1 MELPFRIVNVFGI
14 EGDPFSGNALAV
26 FEEASGLDDSEMQ
39 AWARQFNLSEVTFV
53 DDGASTDT
61 ARADGPARASVRI
74 FTATYEMPF
83 AGHPTLGTAHV
94 VADRAAAHVGGP
106 VDQVLLTMPAGD
118 IPVRRTSD
126 GWQLQANPPQHRQAR
141 ATPRQVAAALG
152 VPVTALVTGA
162 TQWVSCGVESL
173 VVQVDDLEALRSA
186 APNPTLMLEHLAMPE
201 RPPHA
206 YLWAWTGP
214 DTIEARMFAAAGT
227 TLEEDPATGSACSSL
242 GGWFVGQGRTALEV
256 VVSQGAQTGRPSR
269 LVLTVDSDATIRV
282 AGRVAEVGSGT
293 VSRG

>member
-14 EGDPFSGNALAV
+14 DGNPFSGNALGV
-26 FEEASGLDDSEMQ
+26 FEATSGVDDAEMQ

-53 DDGASTDT
+53 VDDSATPTG
-61 ARADGPARASVRI
+61 GPAHASVRI

-94 VADRAAAHVGGP
+94 VADTATARSGAT
-106 VDQVLLTMPAGD
+106 VDDVVLTMPAGD
-118 IPVRRTSD
+118 IPVRRTAD
-126 GWQLQANPPQHRQAR
+126 GWQLRANPPQHRDVT
-141 ATPRQVAAALG
+141 ATPGQVAAALG
-152 VPVTALVTGA
+152 VPVDALVEGA

-173 VVQVDDLEALRSA
+173 IVQVDDLAALRAA
-186 APNPTLMLEHLAMPE
+186 APSPALMHEHLAMPG

-206 YLWAWTGP
+206 YLWCWTGTG
-214 DTIEARMFAAAGT
+214 TIEARMFAAAGAA
-227 TLEEDPATGSACSSL
+227 LEEDPATGSACSSL
-242 GGWFVGQGRTALEV
+242 GGWFVGQQRTGFEV

-269 LVLTVDSDATIRV
+269 LVLTVDTDATIRV
-282 AGRVAEVGSGT
+282 AGRVADVGSGV

>member
-14 EGDPFSGNALAV
+14 EGNPFSGNALGV
-26 FEEASGLDDSEMQ
+26 FEEASGLDDREMQ
-39 AWARQFNLSEVTFV
+39 AWARQFNLSEVTFL
-53 DDGASTDT
+53 DDDASTD
-61 ARADGPARASVRI
+61 AAHGDGPARASVRI

-94 VADRAAAHVGGP
+94 VADRAAARVGAP
-106 VDQVLLTMPAGD
+106 VGEVLLTMPAGD
-118 IPVRRTSD
+118 IPVRRTAD
-126 GWQLQANPPQHRQAR
+126 GWQLRANPPQHREAS
-141 ATPRQVAAALG
+141 ATPQQVAAALG
-152 VPVTALVTGA
+152 IPVTALVEGA

-173 VVQVDDLEALRSA
+173 IVQVDDLGALRTA
-186 APNPTLMLEHLAMPE
+186 APDPALMLEHLAMPE

-214 DTIEARMFAAAGT
+214 DTIEARMFAAAGAA
-227 TLEEDPATGSACSSL
+227 LEEDPATGSACSSL
-242 GGWFVGQGRTALEV
+242 GGWFVGQGRTGLEV

-269 LVLTVDSDATIRV
+269 LVLTVDHDSTVRV
-282 AGRVAEVGSGT
+282 AGRVADVGSGA

>member
-14 EGDPFSGNALAV
+14 DGNPFSGNALGV
-26 FEEASGLDDSEMQ
+26 FQSASGVDDAEMQ

-53 DDGASTDT
+53 VDHSAT
-61 ARADGPARASVRI
+61 ATGGTVHASVRI

-94 VADRAAAHVGGP
+94 VADMATTRSVAP
-106 VDQVLLTMPAGD
+106 VDDVVLSMPAGD
-118 IPVRRTSD
+118 IPVRRTAD
-126 GWQLQANPPQHRQAR
+126 GWQLRANPPRYRDAA
-141 ATPRQVAAALG
+141 ATPEEVAAALG
-152 VPVTALVTGA
+152 VPVGALVEGA

-173 VVQVDDLEALRSA
+173 IVQVDDLAALRAA
-186 APNPTLMLEHLAMPE
+186 APNPALMHEHLAMPG

-206 YLWAWTGP
+206 YLWSWTGT

-227 TLEEDPATGSACSSL
+227 AVEEDPATGSACSSL
-242 GGWFVGQGRTALEV
+242 GGWFVGRRRTGIEV

-269 LVLTVDSDATIRV
+269 LVLTVDTDGSIHV
-282 AGRVAEVGSGT
+282 GGRVADVGSGV

>member
-14 EGDPFSGNALAV
+14 EGDPFSGNALGV
-26 FEEASGLDDSEMQ
+26 FEQASGVGDAEMQ

-53 DDGASTDT
+53 VDGPAAATV
-61 ARADGPARASVRI
+61 APARASVRI

-94 VADRAAAHVGGP
+94 VAGTVAARSGAP
-106 VDQVLLTMPAGD
+106 VDEVVLTMPAGD
-118 IPVRRTSD
+118 IPVRRTGD
-126 GWQLQANPPQHRQAR
+126 GWQLRANPPQHRE
-141 ATPRQVAAALG
+141 ATASPEQVAAALG
-152 VPVTALVTGA
+152 LPVGALVEGA

-173 VVQVDDLEALRSA
+173 VVQVDDLAALRSA
-186 APNPTLMLEHLAMPE
+186 APNPALMHEHLAMPG

-206 YLWAWTGP
+206 YLWTWTGA
-214 DTIEARMFAAAGT
+214 DTVEARMFAVAGT
-227 TLEEDPATGSACSSL
+227 ALEEDPATGSACSSL
-242 GGWFVGQGRTALEV
+242 GGWFVGQGRTGLEL

-269 LVLTVDSDATIRV
+269 LVLSVDSEGTIRV
-282 AGRVAEVGSGT
+282 AGRVADVGSGV

>member
-26 FEEASGLDDSEMQ
+26 FEQASGLEDAEMQ

-53 DDGASTDT
+53 VDGPAAAT
-61 ARADGPARASVRI
+61 AEPARASVRI

-94 VADRAAAHVGGP
+94 VAGTVATRSGTP
-106 VDQVLLTMPAGD
+106 VDEVVLTMPAGD
-118 IPVRRTSD
+118 IPVRRTAD
-126 GWQLQANPPQHRQAR
+126 GWQLRANPAQHRE
-141 ATPRQVAAALG
+141 ATAGPEQVAAALG
-152 VPVTALVTGA
+152 VSVGALVEGA

-173 VVQVDDLEALRSA
+173 IVQLDDVAALRSA
-186 APNPTLMLEHLAMPE
+186 APNPALMHEHLAMPG

-206 YLWAWTGP
+206 YLWTWTGA
-214 DTIEARMFAAAGT
+214 DTVEARMFAVAGT
-227 TLEEDPATGSACSSL
+227 ALEEDPATGSACSSL
-242 GGWFVGQGRTALEV
+242 GGWFVGQGRTGLEL

-269 LVLTVDSDATIRV
+269 LVLSVDAEGTIRV
-282 AGRVAEVGSGT
+282 AGRVADVGSGV

>member
-26 FEEASGLDDSEMQ
+26 FEQASGVEDAEMQ

-53 DDGASTDT
+53 VDGPAAAT
-61 ARADGPARASVRI
+61 AEPARASVRI

-94 VADRAAAHVGGP
+94 VAGTVATRSGTP
-106 VDQVLLTMPAGD
+106 VDEVVLTMPAGG
-118 IPVRRTSD
+118 IPVRRTAD
-126 GWQLQANPPQHRQAR
+126 GWQLRANPPQHRE
-141 ATPRQVAAALG
+141 ATAGPEQVAAALG
-152 VPVTALVTGA
+152 VPVGALVEGA

-173 VVQVDDLEALRSA
+173 IVQVDDVAALRSA
-186 APNPTLMLEHLAMPE
+186 APNPALMHEHLAMPG

-206 YLWAWTGP
+206 YLWTWTGD
-214 DTIEARMFAAAGT
+214 DTVEARMFAVAGT
-227 TLEEDPATGSACSSL
+227 ALEEDPATGSACSSL
-242 GGWFVGQGRTALEV
+242 GGWFVGQGRTGLEL

-269 LVLTVDSDATIRV
+269 LVLSVDAEGTIRV
-282 AGRVAEVGSGT
+282 AGRVADVGSGV

>member
-26 FEEASGLDDSEMQ
+26 FEQASGVEDAEMQ

-53 DDGASTDT
+53 VDGPAAAT
-61 ARADGPARASVRI
+61 AEPARASVRI

-94 VADRAAAHVGGP
+94 VAGTVATRSGTHVDE
-106 VDQVLLTMPAGD
+106 VVLTMPAGD
-118 IPVRRTSD
+118 IPVRRTAD
-126 GWQLQANPPQHRQAR
+126 GWQLRANPPQHRE
-141 ATPRQVAAALG
+141 ATAGPEQVAAALG
-152 VPVTALVTGA
+152 VSVGALVEGA

-173 VVQVDDLEALRSA
+173 IVQLDDVAALRSA
-186 APNPTLMLEHLAMPE
+186 APNPALMHEHLAMPG

-206 YLWAWTGP
+206 YLWTWTGA
-214 DTIEARMFAAAGT
+214 DTVEARMFAVAGT
-227 TLEEDPATGSACSSL
+227 ALEEDPATGSACSSL
-242 GGWFVGQGRTALEV
+242 GGWFVGQGRMGLEL

-269 LVLTVDSDATIRV
+269 LVLSVDAEGTIRV
-282 AGRVAEVGSGT
+282 AGRVADVGSGV

>member
-26 FEEASGLDDSEMQ
+26 FEQASGLEDAEMQ

-53 DDGASTDT
+53 VDGPAAAT
-61 ARADGPARASVRI
+61 AEPARASVRI

-94 VADRAAAHVGGP
+94 VAGTVATRSGTP
-106 VDQVLLTMPAGD
+106 VDEVVLTMPAGD
-118 IPVRRTSD
+118 IPVRRTAD
-126 GWQLQANPPQHRQAR
+126 GWQLRANPAQHRE
-141 ATPRQVAAALG
+141 ATAGPEQVAAALG
-152 VPVTALVTGA
+152 VSVGALVEGA

-173 VVQVDDLEALRSA
+173 IVQLDDVAALRSA
-186 APNPTLMLEHLAMPE
+186 APNPALMHEHLAMPG

-206 YLWAWTGP
+206 YLWTWTGA
-214 DTIEARMFAAAGT
+214 DTVEARMFAVAGT
-227 TLEEDPATGSACSSL
+227 ALEEDPATGSACSSL
-242 GGWFVGQGRTALEV
+242 GGWFVGQGRMGLEL

-269 LVLTVDSDATIRV
+269 LVLSVDAEGTIRV
-282 AGRVAEVGSGT
+282 AGRVADVGSGV